1 MKKIKL
7 LPLLII
13 ITSVSLAQTNVNGEQ
28 TGVWYVSN
36 SPYLVTG
43 DIIVPANQTLT
54 IEPGVTVNFQGHNK
68 ITVNGKLEAIGTL
81 SDTIYFTA
89 DNHTEGWGGIVF
101 DEATDISSMSFCKIE
116 FGKTSASSDY
126 PDIHGGAMR
135 LITSDIVC
143 LNSVF
148 QNNSSLGSEG
158 MGGAIYAI
166 NTGSSIETLTYFTN
180 CKFINNQGYSEG
192 GAIKFTSDMNT
203 EIKNCEF
210 WNNTTSYGGGAM
222 MFYSVIDTKIIK
234 CLFVENNTLY
244 SNGGAIE
251 TLGSGNTLS
260 FKNCTIVKNSA
271 QSGSGG
277 AVALYY
283 ATADFVN
290 CIVYENNSQYDDD
303 NIYVD
308 AGSGSATVNYSNLIM
323 PQYNTTG
330 NNNINTSPLFVDFD
344 NNDFNL
350 SESSPCIDAG
360 IDVGIPYNGT
370 APDMGCFEFEEP
382 NSINDV
388 FFTKNFI
395 YPNPTNGVI
404 NFEFANNNI
413 QKLTISDIIG
423 KQIIVKSEI
432 KQNETINLSHI
443 ESGIYVISIQTD
455 KEIFTTK
462 IIKD

>member
-1 MKKIKL
+1 
-7 LPLLII
+7 
-13 ITSVSLAQTNVNGEQ
+13 
-28 TGVWYVSN
+28 
-36 SPYLVTG
+36 
-43 DIIVPANQTLT
+43 
-54 IEPGVTVNFQGHNK
+54 
-68 ITVNGKLEAIGTL
+68 
-81 SDTIYFTA
+81 
-89 DNHTEGWGGIVF
+89 
-101 DEATDISSMSFCKIE
+101 
-116 FGKTSASSDY
+116 
-126 PDIHGGAMR
+126 
-135 LITSDIVC
+135 
-143 LNSVF
+143 
-148 QNNSSLGSEG
+148 
-158 MGGAIYAI
+158 
-166 NTGSSIETLTYFTN
+166 
-180 CKFINNQGYSEG
+180 
-192 GAIKFTSDMNT
+192 MNT